1 MKISD
6 GVEWSIHCVMLLG
19 ALPPSATLSGK
30 ALAEFHGIPESYL
43 LKHLKMLVSNEILE
57 SVPGPRGGYRL
68 ARPPRD
74 ITLLDIV
81 QAVDGK
87 RPAFRCTEIRR
98 RGPCGLDDSAYPRS
112 CGINRAM
119 MRAEQAYRDALAEE
133 TMKGI
138 TDAFMAGADPRIL
151 PLGQSW
157 LEENTRTPKS

>member
-1 MKISD
+1 MKLSD
-6 GVEWSIHCVMLLG
+6 GVEWAIHCVMLLG
-19 ALPPSATLSGK
+19 ALPQTATLSGK

-43 LKHLKMLVSNEILE
+43 LKHLKRLVASEILE

-68 ARPPRD
+68 ARPPKE

-81 QAVDGK
+81 QAVNGK

-98 RGPCGLDDSAYPRS
+98 RGPCGLDDSAYPRC

-119 MRAEQAYRDALAEE
+119 MRAEVAYRDALAEE

-138 TDAFMAGADPRIL
+138 TDEFIASADPRII
-151 PLGQSW
+151 PLGQGW
-157 LEENTRTPKS
+157 LADNMRSPKS

>member
-1 MKISD
+1 MKMSD
-6 GVEWSIHCVMLLG
+6 GVEWAIHCVMLLG

-43 LKHLKMLVSNEILE
+43 LKHLKMLVTNGILE

-68 ARPPRD
+68 ARQTKD

-98 RGPCGLDDSAYPRS
+98 RGPCALGDGAYPRC
-112 CGINRAM
+112 CGVNRAM
-119 MRAEQAYRDALAEE
+119 MRAEQAYRDALAEA
-133 TMKGI
+133 TMKDI
-138 TDAFMAGADPRIL
+138 TDEFMANADPRIV
-151 PLGQSW
+151 PLGENW